1 VRRIYSNA
9 SKAFVRDVFDKKAAS
24 APSAMLAAPYFTDA
38 DRVLAAA
45 AGGRQVRLIVGLNT
59 ATSPYELARL
69 RGVPGIAV
77 RYFTS
82 RFHAKVYIFGEEA
95 LLGSAN
101 LTDSG
106 MTANREAVI
115 CLDGIEDSGAVEE
128 LKALF
133 VELWD
138 SAAVLTD
145 EKLAAFTASWKR
157 VHGQAAAA
165 DAQIEA
171 SVGASQPKNV
181 SVASHKTSRERLFL
195 EELRRLVYEQYRPA
209 FAEVETVLV
218 ENGLRRPELAGAGVA
233 NETNRFLNW
242 LRLTRIH
249 GEAAWREAPLRGPDE
264 RRTLVLS
271 AGESWRDTDDS
282 RVPDDYLDWLVRV
295 QAVFGDPGQL
305 AAADREAI
313 TAGLMSLHAFTEQ
326 YRFTSGG
333 SVNLPREFWQRN
345 RGDEALVRSSI
356 GHLVHGPG
364 DFVERLHDVLYDP
377 AYKIALLGRFTALE
391 LFGTIR
397 PELCPP
403 MNGRMAKTLRFI
415 GFDVPGG

>member
-1 VRRIYSNA
+1 
-9 SKAFVRDVFDKKAAS
+9 
-24 APSAMLAAPYFTDA
+24 MLAAPYFWDA

-59 ATSPYELARL
+59 ATSPHELARL
-69 RGVPGIAV
+69 RNVPGISV

-101 LTDSG
+101 LTDGG
-106 MTANREAVI
+106 MTRNREAVI
-115 CLDGIEDSGAVEE
+115 CLDREEDADAVEE

-133 VELWD
+133 TELWD
-138 SAAVLTD
+138 SASVLTD
-145 EKLAAFTASWKR
+145 EKLATFAASWKR

-165 DAQIEA
+165 DKQIED
-171 SVGASQPKNV
+171 SVGASQPRNV
-181 SVASHKTSRERLFL
+181 AVESRRTSRDRLFL

-209 FAEVETVLV
+209 FAEVEAVLMG
-218 ENGLRRPELAGAGVA
+218 EGFRRPELAEGGSA

-249 GEAAWREAPLRGPDE
+249 GDAAWRDAPLRGPDA
-264 RRTLVLS
+264 RRELVRF
-271 AGESWRDTDDS
+271 AGRDWRNADDPLI
-282 RVPDDYLDWLVRV
+282 PDDYLDWLSRV
-295 QAVFGDPGQL
+295 EYVFGDPDRL
-305 AAADREAI
+305 AGADREAI

-333 SVNLPREFWQRN
+333 SANLPGEFWQRN
-345 RGDEALVRSSI
+345 RGDEDRVRHSI
-356 GHLVHGPG
+356 AHLVHGAG
-364 DFVERLHDVLYDP
+364 DFAERLHDVLYDP

-391 LFGTIR
+391 LFGTLR
-397 PELCPP
+397 PDLCPP